1 MARVKSRRVSGILL
15 HPTSLPGAHGIGDL
29 GPEAHRFAGF
39 LAGAGQGLW
48 QVLPLGHTG
57 YGDSPYQCF
66 SAFAGN
72 PLLVSLEKL
81 ADEGFL
87 LRSEL
92 EAAPPFPDSHVDFE
106 AVFRFRLPLLERAH
120 ARFAAEASPRV
131 RRGFAAFRRS
141 QRSWLEDYALF
152 SVLKDEHGGAP
163 WTDWEPE
170 LALRR
175 PAALARARK
184 RLARALD
191 RVRFTQYQFFEQ
203 WGALRRHCHELGV
216 RIMGD
221 LPIFVAHDSADV
233 WAHPELFHLAKDGAP
248 THIAGVPPDYFSA
261 TGQRWG
267 NPLYRWAVLRR
278 TGYRWWIARFR
289 AVFSLVDVV
298 RVDHFRGFEA
308 YWEIPAAEPTAVKGR
323 WVKGPGASFFRAI
336 EAALGELPIVA
347 ENLGVIT
354 PAVEAIRERFGF
366 PGMAILQF
374 AFGTDPQG
382 PSFRPHNYARNLVAY
397 TGTHDNDTTLGWWTS
412 TGAGDSTRSARDVEE
427 ERDFCRRYL
436 GVSGELE
443 IHWALIRAVLASP
456 ADTALMPLQD
466 VLGLG
471 SEARMN
477 VPGRPAGNW
486 RWRFRAGALTPE
498 VQGRLLELVRL
509 YDRLPGVPERR

>member
-1 MARVKSRRVSGILL
+1 
-15 HPTSLPGAHGIGDL
+15 
-29 GPEAHRFAGF
+29 
-39 LAGAGQGLW
+39 
-48 QVLPLGHTG
+48 
-57 YGDSPYQCF
+57 
-66 SAFAGN
+66 
-72 PLLVSLEKL
+72 
-81 ADEGFL
+81 
-87 LRSEL
+87 
-92 EAAPPFPDSHVDFE
+92 
-106 AVFRFRLPLLERAH
+106 
-120 ARFAAEASPRV
+120 
-131 RRGFAAFRRS
+131 
-141 QRSWLEDYALF
+141 
-152 SVLKDEHGGAP
+152 
-163 WTDWEPE
+163 
-170 LALRR
+170 
-175 PAALARARK
+175 
-184 RLARALD
+184 
-191 RVRFTQYQFFEQ
+191 
-203 WGALRRHCHELGV
+203 
-216 RIMGD
+216 
-221 LPIFVAHDSADV
+221 
-233 WAHPELFHLAKDGAP
+233 
-248 THIAGVPPDYFSA
+248 
-261 TGQRWG
+261 
-267 NPLYRWAVLRR
+267 
-278 TGYRWWIARFR
+278 
-289 AVFSLVDVV
+289 
-298 RVDHFRGFEA
+298 
-308 YWEIPAAEPTAVKGR
+308 
-323 WVKGPGASFFRAI
+323 
-336 EAALGELPIVA
+336 LPIVA
-347 ENLGVIT
+347 ETLGVIT